1 MSLREFCLGFLA
13 MSLLLATYLIV
24 SYLENS
30 HAIL

>member
-1 MSLREFCLGFLA
+1 MSLREFFIGFLA
-13 MSLLLATYLIV
+13 MSLLPAGYLVV